1 MFTAKAES
9 ELAFPSARERTE
21 LTVSSLHIQRV
32 LQGDDILASEG
43 LVRHEVEPM
52 RRLDV
57 ESVDRFASKDVARGL
72 DGDDVRMLVEEL
84 EGDGVVIELQ
94 ERYDGQSC

>member
-1 MFTAKAES
+1 
-9 ELAFPSARERTE
+9 
-21 LTVSSLHIQRV
+21 
-32 LQGDDILASEG
+32 
-43 LVRHEVEPM
+43 M